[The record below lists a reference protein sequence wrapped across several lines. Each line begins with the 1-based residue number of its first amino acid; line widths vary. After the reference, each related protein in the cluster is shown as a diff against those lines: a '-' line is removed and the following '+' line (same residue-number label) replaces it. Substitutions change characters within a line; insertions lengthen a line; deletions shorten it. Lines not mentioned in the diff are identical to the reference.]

1 MRPSVTKA
9 IALKASTSPSTL
21 GSARIPAEIR
31 HARLVET
38 ARRRGFL
45 LVTDIAAEL
54 GVSEMTIRRDLV
66 ELERN
71 GLLSRTHGGAVV
83 VEGDGPAIIDREE
96 PAFDAR
102 LRQNLEAKQR
112 IAARAL
118 EEIADRKVIALDVG
132 STTHVLAQ
140 NLTDR
145 AGLKFFTSSL
155 RIAGILSGAGKDVY
169 VPGGQVRGEEM
180 SICGAEALEQ
190 FERYWFDLAFIGVSG
205 LTADGIFD
213 YSLEDSELKRVYLRR
228 SARRVL
234 LCDGSK
240 FNRMSLVRI
249 ADFRAVDLLITDV
262 HPPADIA
269 AALSAAEV
277 QIYVV
282 PN

>member
-1 MRPSVTKA
+1 MPECSLLMQGMLNIVR
-9 IALKASTSPSTL
+9 
-21 GSARIPAEIR
+21 ARMPAQIR

-54 GVSEMTIRRDLV
+54 GVSEMTIRRDLI
-66 ELERN
+66 ELERSGVLN
-71 GLLSRTHGGAVV
+71 RTRGGAVV
-83 VEGDGPAIIDREE
+83 IDGDGSSIVEREE

-102 LRQNLEAKQR
+102 LRLNLEAKQR
-112 IAARAL
+112 IAAAAL
-118 EEIADRKVIALDVG
+118 QEISDPKVIALDVG
-132 STTHVLAQ
+132 STTYVLAQ

-145 AGLKFFTSSL
+145 AGAKFFTSSL
-155 RIAGILSGAGKDVY
+155 RIAGMLCGAGRNVY

-180 SICGAEALEQ
+180 SICGAEAIAQ
-190 FERYWFDLAFIGVSG
+190 FERYWFDVAFIGVSG
-205 LTADGIFD
+205 VTADGIFD

-228 SARRVL
+228 SARKVL

-249 ADFRAVDLLITDV
+249 ADFSALDLFITDV
-262 HPPADIA
+262 DPPADIA

-277 QIYVV
+277 QIHVV
-282 PN
+282 SGAHSAL

>member
-1 MRPSVTKA
+1 LTTNTP
-9 IALKASTSPSTL
+9 PSTVD
-21 GSARIPAEIR
+21 GARIPAEIR

-54 GVSEMTIRRDLV
+54 AVSEMTIRRDLI

-71 GLLSRTHGGAVV
+71 GLLSRTRGGAVV
-83 VEGDGPAIIDREE
+83 VDGDGPSTIDREE

-102 LRQNLEAKQR
+102 LRQNQEPKQR

-118 EEIADRKVIALDVG
+118 EEIADRSVVALDVG
-132 STTHVLAQ
+132 STTYVLAQ

-145 AGLKFFTSSL
+145 AGIKFFTSSL
-155 RIAGILSGAGKDVY
+155 RIASVLSGAGRDVY

-180 SICGAEALEQ
+180 SICGSEALEQ
-190 FERYWFDLAFIGVSG
+190 FQRYWFDVAFIGVSG
-205 LTADGIFD
+205 LTAYGIFD

-228 SARRVL
+228 SARKVL

-249 ADFRAVDLLITDV
+249 ADFRALDLLITDV
-262 HPPADIA
+262 CPPADIA

-277 QIYVV
+277 QIFVV
-282 PN
+282 PNSTAAA